1 MGRDTKTKDQT
12 SAARWLCSPVVGS
25 RWTLP
30 HSTQKS
36 DAHLGDRTGDAVR
49 LDQHGLAVPQL
60 DEKHVRLLL
69 LGSFAVAAAAAA
81 HEARHRT
88 LPIRRVDLDPHRGRQ
103 AAQDRGRVKVGPGGA
118 STCDQTVIGMSVDE
132 KWQLARKVSCVGD
145 GVTRRQAVPCLSR
158 KLLPGRCW
166 TPQGERIVSTRVRLF
181 REPSNR
187 RRTDAAAIQPV
198 TRTQQAVCRCRAG
211 LQPCQSIVSTL
222 NIVIILRGME

>member
-1 MGRDTKTKDQT
+1 M
-12 SAARWLCSPVVGS
+12 
-25 RWTLP
+25 
-30 HSTQKS
+30 
-36 DAHLGDRTGDAVR
+36 
-49 LDQHGLAVPQL
+49 
-60 DEKHVRLLL
+60 
-69 LGSFAVAAAAAA
+69 
-81 HEARHRT
+81 
-88 LPIRRVDLDPHRGRQ
+88 DPHRGRQ

-222 NIVIILRGME
+222 NIVIIITNDRMIRRCFFLRGTKCKMPWIYFIDGTSNLDPETSSLQTARKRGR